1 MDIEERLISFLR
13 SKYYD
18 EIIKAYSQGKD
29 YIIVDFSDLDTFD
42 PAIADELL
50 EHPKDVMPKFYD
62 ALGDIDVPNAETK
75 LEIRIRNIPQ
85 SNTIRIRN
93 LRSKHLGK
101 LMCVEG
107 IVKSASEVK
116 PQVEV
121 AYFRCPDCGTI
132 MEVPQESTSVL
143 KRPKVC
149 TNPACRR
156 RGGFELVDKKLY
168 DVRWIRLIEP
178 FEITE
183 GEKPGE
189 ITVIL
194 KKGLTTP
201 EYQRMTD
208 PGNKIKIVGIL
219 KELPKRIKDRESVK
233 MDMVLEAI
241 HVERSEKDIEE
252 IDITPEDE
260 AKIKELASDPDIY
273 KKLVDSIAPG
283 IYGFDEIK
291 ESIALQ
297 LFGGVPHV
305 LPDGS
310 RIRGNIHILI
320 TGDPGVGKS
329 VILNLV
335 SKIVPRGKYVSGKGV
350 SGAGLTATVRKDEEL
365 GGWVLEAGALVL
377 ANNGLI
383 SIDEFDK
390 MNKDD
395 MVAMHEAMSI
405 ETISIAKASIVATL
419 PARTSVLAGANPK
432 FGRFDPFRSILEQI
446 QIPDTL
452 MSRFDLKF
460 VLKDKPNRV
469 RDERLADHISK
480 ARISPEDIEPSID
493 VSLLRKYIAYAK
505 RNIKDIHMRP
515 EVAEELKKFYV
526 DMRNMYNGQDQ
537 IVPITLRQYEALI
550 RLAEASAKIRL
561 SKEISKNDVERAI
574 KLMKFSLEQ
583 LGRDTET
590 GKFDIDK
597 LESGISSSQRSKI
610 REMLEI
616 IDDLDKKT
624 GEAKISDIKAEAQD
638 RGISSSMVDEI
649 IEKLKNDGSIYEPRH
664 GVLKKL

>member
-1 MDIEERLISFLR
+1 MDIEEKLISFLR
-13 SKYYD
+13 SKYYN
-18 EIIKAYSQGKD
+18 ELIKASSMGKD
-29 YIIVDFSDLDTFD
+29 FIVIDFSDLDTFD
-42 PAIADELL
+42 PSIADELL
-50 EHPKDVMPKFYD
+50 ENPKEVMEKFYE
-62 ALGDIDVPNAETK
+62 ALDDIDLPQP
-75 LEIRIRNIPQ
+75 LEIRIRNIPE
-85 SNTIRIRN
+85 SNSIRIRN

-101 LMCVEG
+101 LIAIEG

-116 PQVEV
+116 PQVEK
-121 AYFRCPDCGTI
+121 AYFKCPDCGTI
-132 MEVPQESTSVL
+132 IEVSQESTSYL
-143 KRPKVC
+143 KTPKIC
-149 TNPACRR
+149 PNPECRR
-156 RGGFELVDKKLY
+156 RGGFELVDKKLF

-189 ITVIL
+189 IAVIL

-208 PGNKIKIVGIL
+208 PGNKVKIVGIL
-219 KELPKRIKDRESVK
+219 KELPKRIKDRQSVK
-233 MDMVLEAI
+233 MDMVVEAI
-241 HVERSEKDIEE
+241 HVEPSEKDIEE
-252 IDITPEDE
+252 IEITPEDE
-260 AKIKELASDPDIY
+260 EKIKELASDPDIY
-273 KKLVDSIAPG
+273 KKLVASIAPG
-283 IYGFDEIK
+283 IYGFEEIK
-291 ESIALQ
+291 EAIALQ

-383 SIDEFDK
+383 AIDEFDK

-419 PARTSVLAGANPK
+419 PARTAVLAGANPK
-432 FGRFDPFRSILEQI
+432 FGRFDPFRPILEQI

-460 VLKDKPNRV
+460 ALRDRPDRE
-469 RDERLADHISK
+469 RDEKLAMHISMS
-480 ARISPEDIEPSID
+480 RMSPDEVKPPID
-493 VSLLRKYIAYAK
+493 VNLLRKYIAYAK
-505 RNIKDIHMRP
+505 RTIKDIEMTP
-515 EVAEELKKFYV
+515 EVAEGLKEFYV
-526 DMRNMYNGQDQ
+526 EMRNKYTGQDQ
-537 IVPITLRQYEALI
+537 AVPITLRQYEALI

-561 SKEISKNDVERAI
+561 STKIEKQDVERAI
-574 KLMKFSLEQ
+574 RLMTYSLTQ
-583 LGRDTET
+583 LGIDTET
-590 GKFDIDK
+590 GHIDIDRI
-597 LESGISSSQRSKI
+597 ESGISSSQRSKI
-610 REMLEI
+610 REVLNIIEELE
-616 IDDLDKKT
+616 KSVGQAT
-624 GEAKISDIKAEAQD
+624 ISDIEAEAES
-638 RGISSSMVDEI
+638 RGIKNVHEI
-649 IEKLKNDGSIYEPRH
+649 IQKLKNEGTIYEPRS
-664 GVLKKL
+664 GILKKL